1 MASDS
6 KNREKTPSL
15 LVGIL
20 TKSCP
25 SFLAISTL
33 GIAQPLL
40 EIYSKNLAVFAAAK
54 MSRFESWLFLALV
67 LFGPTAIAA
76 TAELVAGLVGSRARK
91 YTHAFFLGL
100 LTASLGLALT
110 RHFSMDRDEFVY
122 PAVVLGGALLAVLN
136 ARISLVP
143 SFLRYL
149 AISAPLVG
157 GLFVLNAW
165 PVLASVDAPYSG
177 STVKADTPVLL
188 LVMDEFPLFSI
199 LDEKGNINAE
209 RFPGFAKLAA
219 SSTWHRNA
227 TSVSNFTHQAVPA
240 ILTSSVPEKD
250 DQPLL
255 LNHKRNI
262 FTLIGDA
269 MPLGAFESVTS
280 LCPKGLCTLDPGMD
294 SGMWNYSRF
303 SSFFSD
309 ARIVYQR
316 RVLPMRSRERLPRTD
331 QGWGGF
337 GAVAERFKEN
347 IADGPYG
354 QLEHLK
360 SAVARIVETEPASAQ
375 VVHMLAPHQPWLML
389 PDGRASTGVGFTDP
403 MNAVSGDSARENYQR
418 FLYQLGAVDDA
429 IGEMVDTFKSAGIWD
444 KAVVV
449 VTADHGISF
458 QPGQRQRNSDLSE
471 PGQVEDLYRIPMFMK
486 LPGSQAGEVT
496 DCTVNNFDI
505 VPTIA
510 DALEMTTDWK
520 FKGKSAYKNCS
531 QRGSRLIT
539 TPEMKST
546 IATTFADVQERS
558 DYYDKFV
565 SRAGGFEAVA
575 KVGKSASLV
584 GTTPTVTNKDTV
596 ISRWSINEI
605 AQLENVTSIT
615 GEPVPVVVSGSV
627 KVSTA
632 TDEATEGLVTLDG
645 KVVGVVGELSQAA
658 AGMVTFSAVL
668 DYASLTPGKHT
679 VGFLMARHGSGTPV
693 ITSVTSK

>member
-1 MASDS
+1 MVGGS
-6 KNREKTPSL
+6 KKNEKAPSL
-15 LVGIL
+15 FVSIL

-25 SFLAISTL
+25 SYLAISTL

-67 LFGPTAIAA
+67 LLGPTAIASVG
-76 TAELVAGLVGSRARK
+76 ELVAGLVGSRARR

-110 RHFSMDRDEFVY
+110 RHFSIDRDELVY
-122 PAVVLGGALLAVLN
+122 PVVVLGGAAFAILN
-136 ARISLVP
+136 ARIALVP
-143 SFLRYL
+143 TFLRYL
-149 AISAPLVG
+149 AISTPLVG
-157 GLFVLNAW
+157 GLFVVNAW
-165 PVLASVDAPYSG
+165 PVLASVGAPYSG

-188 LVMDEFPLFSI
+188 LVMDEFPLFSL

-240 ILTSSVPEKD
+240 ILSSSVPKKD

-269 MPLGAFESVTS
+269 MPLGAFEAVTS
-280 LCPKGLCTLDPGMD
+280 LCPKGLCTLDPGME
-294 SGMWNYSRF
+294 SGMWNYERF

-316 RVLPMRSRERLPRTD
+316 RVLPLRSRERLPRTD

-347 IADGPYG
+347 IAAGPYG
-354 QLEHLK
+354 QLGYLK
-360 SAVARIVETEPASAQ
+360 SAVTRLVETKPASAQ
-375 VVHMLAPHQPWLML
+375 IVHMLAPHQPWLML
-389 PDGRASTGVGFTDP
+389 PDGRSSTGVGFTDP
-403 MNAVSGDSARENYQR
+403 MNAVTGDASRENYQR
-418 FLYQLGAVDDA
+418 FLYQAGAVDNA
-429 IGEMVDTFKSAGIWD
+429 IGDMVDKLKAAGVWD
-444 KAVVV
+444 KAVVI

-486 LPGSQAGEVT
+486 LPGSTAGEVT

-510 DALEMTTDWK
+510 DALEMTTDWT
-520 FKGKSAYKNCS
+520 FKGKSAYNTCS
-531 QRGSRLIT
+531 KRGSRLIT
-539 TPEMKST
+539 TPESRST
-546 IATTFADVQERS
+546 IETTFADVQERS
-558 DYYDKFV
+558 AYYDKFV

-584 GTTPTVTNKDTV
+584 GTSPETTTTDKVV
-596 ISRWSINEI
+596 SQWSINDIE
-605 AQLENVTSIT
+605 QLKNVTSVK
-615 GEPVPVVVSGSV
+615 GEAVPVVVTGTV
-627 KVSTA
+627 QVSQQ
-632 TDEATEGLVTLDG
+632 TDDATEGLVTLDG

-658 AGMVTFSAVL
+658 PGTLTFSVVL

-679 VGFLMARHGSGTPV
+679 VGFLVARHGTGAPVLTAVSG
-693 ITSVTSK
+693 K